1 MVLLELDEF
10 MQVLEARAA
19 KKKQQPAGLVA
30 KKVRKEG
37 ELSDCLPPPDAPAW
51 AVKANSKDAT

>member
-1 MVLLELDEF
+1 MLCLGLNFQLELNEF
-10 MQVLEARAA
+10 MQILDAHAA

-37 ELSDCLPPPDAPAW
+37 EPSDCLPPPDAPAW
-51 AVKANSKDAT
+51 AVN